1 MQELLVESGTNQTN
15 QVWFAHQGQKLA
27 VFHHGVPRP
36 QPLSPAM
43 LSVFAD
49 HGFSVACVVRR
60 GYLGSSSTAPA
71 PMVDDAEITDAV
83 VKHLGY
89 TNFISVGYSGGGAR
103 ALADACALAAC
114 DEAITF
120 GSVAPIDQGF
130 DALGLMSPEDRE
142 FAGMIQQQGMGL
154 LPKFEEWKVD
164 FARTTFEDTLPK
176 NDPAVDAWLKTPDA
190 IFRSE
195 LPTDLPFRSGAS
207 GWLLD
212 EISMVS
218 PWGFSPDQIV
228 KPVQLVSGTDDRNVS
243 PENSKWLAEQIK
255 SSRLFLVPG
264 YEHNRVFCTE
274 LVREALNRLV

>member
-1 MQELLVESGTNQTN
+1 MQELLVETGTNQTN

-60 GYLGSSSTAPA
+60 GYLGSSSTAA
-71 PMVDDAEITDAV
+71 TPMVDDAKITYAV

-103 ALADACALAAC
+103 ALADAYALAAC

-164 FARTTFEDTLPK
+164 
-176 NDPAVDAWLKTPDA
+176 AWLKTPDA

-212 EISMVS
+212 EISLVS
-218 PWGFSPDQIV
+218 PWGFSPGEIV